1 MAILKNFHSD
11 KDLLDEAGVIDSA
24 QAQELRTYTNL
35 QKSKLDQLVN
45 QHPEQDLFGLRRGSC
60 QACGP
65 TKCSGYRPQGTVC
78 PSPNSELDFPTFC
91 VSCGCPCSFH
101 QIQEEDASLPEPMAR
116 NLTAYGLT
124 SSDINFNAVLVVLEV
139 RDPALLAKNTGM
151 LVNYLRA
158 EGLEILSLE
167 TRSLDIQEA
176 MFLRV
181 RQLKQ

>member
-1 MAILKNFHSD
+1 MAIFKNFNSD
-11 KDLLDEAGVIDSA
+11 KDLFDGDGQIDSA
-24 QAQELRTYTNL
+24 QARELRTYTAL
-35 QKSKLDQLVN
+35 QKSKLERLVN
-45 QHPEQDLFGLRRGSC
+45 QHPEQDLFGLRRATC

-65 TKCSGYRPQGTVC
+65 KKCSGYRPQGTVC

-91 VSCGCPCSFH
+91 VNCGCPCSFH
-101 QIQEEDASLPEPMAR
+101 KILEEDASLPEPMAR
-116 NLTAYGLT
+116 NLTGYELT
-124 SSDINFNAVLVVLEV
+124 SNDINFNAVLIVLEV
-139 RDPALLAKNTGM
+139 KDPALLAKNTGM

-181 RQLKQ
+181 R